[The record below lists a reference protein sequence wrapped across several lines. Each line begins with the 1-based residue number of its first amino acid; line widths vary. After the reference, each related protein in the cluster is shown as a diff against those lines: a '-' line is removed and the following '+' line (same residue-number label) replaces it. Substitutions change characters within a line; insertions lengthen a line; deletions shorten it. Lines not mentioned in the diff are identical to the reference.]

1 MSWSRP
7 VHNGPGIERLWFDTC
22 FRSHGSCCG
31 CGNFVNHILLLAD
44 RYGFQAG
51 PAPPGGPRPGA
62 AVRALPAPPAAAGV
76 ANPEPWR
83 GDGGGRDAGDGGP
96 AEGDAGD
103 DYAPGDLDAL
113 FAAVAED
120 AE

>member
-1 MSWSRP
+1 M
-7 VHNGPGIERLWFDTC
+7 HNGPGIERLWFDTC
-22 FRSHGSCCG
+22 FKSHGSCCG

-51 PAPPGGPRPGA
+51 PAPPDGPQPRA
-62 AVRALPAPPAAAGV
+62 AVRALPAPPAPAGV

-83 GDGGGRDAGDGGP
+83 GDGGGRDGGDSGP
-96 AEGDAGD
+96 ADGDAGD